1 MCRTFPGGAP
11 DKVNMVERGERSA
24 KGEAG
29 VCKTVKAFSVVSR
42 SVLICIMSHV
52 HKGRYLYREC
62 WSFYSEV
69 KVG

>member
-11 DKVNMVERGERSA
+11 EKVNMVELGERST

-29 VCKTVKAFSVVSR
+29 VCNAVEIFSVANC

-52 HKGRYLYREC
+52 HKGSYLYREC
-62 WSFYSEV
+62 LPCSL
-69 KVG
+69 GMR